1 MKDRNHIIKA
11 SIIVLTFIFAI
22 SSKAQ
27 VPAFTSAEGFGK
39 FATGGR
45 GGQVVFVTTTED
57 YTTGETPI
65 EGSLRWALSQHPEE
79 PITVIFR
86 TSGIIKLKEE
96 LKCARNGYTL
106 AGQTAPGDG
115 ICIRGAKV
123 NLGGSK
129 NVIIR
134 HLRFRIG
141 LKDDGTH
148 TDGGSIGIENCE
160 DVIVDHCTF
169 GWSCEE
175 NMTMYDNKRTTVQW
189 CIIHEGLYSA
199 GHIKGSRSYA
209 TQWGGDFSSYHHNLL
224 AHCHNRMPRFN
235 GARDD
240 RETNDYKIL
249 TDYVN
254 NVIYNWGK
262 ANSCYG
268 GDITKGEKNE
278 INMVGNYYKPG
289 LARPA
294 KSKSYFVQASYGGDS
309 YRKVGQWYASG
320 NIMEGNDSFT
330 TDNALGIDKSAYP
343 TDLQEQVIVETP
355 FEIKTPYQIKTET
368 ASDAFKSVL
377 AKAGAH
383 PLDEVDRRIIDET
396 ENGTASGYGTSEF
409 ESETK
414 TSRYYQKTLGIID
427 DPAAV
432 GGYPEYST
440 YGNITDNDND
450 GMDDIWET
458 ENGLNPEDPS
468 DRNKITDS
476 GYTAL
481 EAYLAHLAGEYIPLD
496 FTEGIVSS
504 FKNETLTIFP
514 NPTSDRLFIGT
525 ERKLEE
531 ARIYSSEGKLIS
543 VLPLYQCAIVDVSH
557 LPTGNYLMIL
567 IDSEKEQNSVRFIKK

>member
-1 MKDRNHIIKA
+1 MKDRKKLVKPVF
-11 SIIVLTFIFAI
+11 IVLAIIF
-22 SSKAQ
+22 SMPLKAQ
-27 VPAFTSAEGFGK
+27 VPAFTTAEGFGK

-57 YTTGETPI
+57 YATGENSI
-65 EGSLRWALSQHPEE
+65 QGSLRWALTQYPGE
-79 PITVIFR
+79 PLTVIFR
-86 TSGIIKLKEE
+86 TSGVIKLKED

-148 TDGGSIGIENCE
+148 TDGGSIGIENCQ
-160 DVIVDHCTF
+160 DIIVDHCTF

-240 RETNDYKIL
+240 RETNDYKVL
-249 TDYVN
+249 TDYIN
-254 NVIYNWGK
+254 NIVYNWGK
-262 ANSCYG
+262 ENSCYG

-278 INMVGNYYKPG
+278 VNIIGNYYKPG
-289 LARPA
+289 PARPA
-294 KSKSYFVQASYGGDS
+294 KSRSYFVQASYGGDS

-320 NIMEGNDSFT
+320 NIMEGNENFT
-330 TDNALGIDKSAYP
+330 NDNSLGIDKSAYP
-343 TDLQEQVIVETP
+343 ADLQEQVIVNTP
-355 FEIKTPYQIKTET
+355 FEIGTPYQIKTET
-368 ASDAFKSVL
+368 ASEAFNSVL
-377 AKAGAH
+377 TGAGAY
-383 PLDEVDRRIIDET
+383 PLDDVDTRIIEET
-396 ENGTASGYGTSEF
+396 RNGTVSGYGTSEF
-409 ESETK
+409 ESATK

-427 DPAAV
+427 DPVAA
-432 GGYPEYST
+432 GGYPEYNT
-440 YGNITDNDND
+440 YGTITDNDND
-450 GMDDIWET
+450 GMDDTWET
-458 ENGLNPEDPS
+458 ANGLNPDDPS
-468 DRNKITDS
+468 DRNKVTDS

-481 EAYLAHLAGEYIPLD
+481 EAYLAHLAGEHISLD
-496 FTEGIVSS
+496 FTEGTGSS
-504 FKNETLTIFP
+504 FKNETLTVFP
-514 NPTSDRLFIGT
+514 NPATERIFIGT
-525 ERKLEE
+525 ERQLEE
-531 ARIYSSEGKLIS
+531 ARIYTPEGKLIS
-543 VLPLYQCAIVDVSH
+543 VLPLNHCAIVNVSH
-557 LPTGNYLMIL
+557 LPAGNYLMIL
-567 IDSEKEQNSVRFIKK
+567 TDSGKEKNTVRFIKK

>member
-1 MKDRNHIIKA
+1 MKDRKKLVKTVFITTTIIF
-11 SIIVLTFIFAI
+11 SISL
-22 SSKAQ
+22 KAQ
-27 VPAFTSAEGFGK
+27 IPAFPTAEGFGK
-39 FATGGR
+39 FSTGGR
-45 GGQVVFVTTTED
+45 GGQVVFVNTTED
-57 YTTGETPI
+57 YATGETPI
-65 EGSLRWALSQHPEE
+65 EGSLRWALTQYPGE
-79 PITVIFR
+79 PITIIFR
-86 TSGIIKLKEE
+86 TSGIIKLKED

-148 TDGGSIGIENCE
+148 TNGGSIGVENCQ
-160 DVIVDHCTF
+160 DIIMDHCTF

-235 GARDD
+235 GARDN
-240 RETNDYKIL
+240 RETNDYIVL
-249 TDYVN
+249 TDYIN

-268 GDITKGEKNE
+268 GDVTKGDKNE
-278 INMVGNYYKPG
+278 VNMVGNYYKPG
-289 LARPA
+289 PARPA

-309 YRKVGQWYASG
+309 FRKVGQWYAAG
-320 NIMEGNDSFT
+320 NIMEGNTNFT
-330 TDNALGIDKSAYP
+330 NDNSQGIDKSAYP
-343 TDLQEQVIVETP
+343 ADLQEQIIVNTP
-355 FEIKTPYQIKTET
+355 FEITTPYQIKTET
-368 ASDAFKSVL
+368 ASEAFNSVL
-377 AKAGAH
+377 TRAGAY
-383 PLDEVDRRIIDET
+383 PLDAVDMRIIAET
-396 ENGTASGYGTSEF
+396 RNGTVSGYGTSEF
-409 ESETK
+409 ESANK

-432 GGYPEYST
+432 RGYPEYNT
-440 YGNITDNDND
+440 YGTITDNDND
-450 GMDDIWET
+450 GMDDTWET
-458 ENGLNPEDPS
+458 ANGLNPDDPS

-481 EAYLAHLAGEYIPLD
+481 EAYLAHLVNEHIALD
-496 FTEGIVSS
+496 FTDGIKPS
-504 FKNETLTIFP
+504 FKKETLNIFP
-514 NPTSDRLFIGT
+514 NPATERIFIGT

-531 ARIYSSEGKLIS
+531 ARIYTPEGKLIS
-543 VLPLYQCAIVDVSH
+543 VLPLYHCAIVNISH
-557 LPTGNYLMIL
+557 LPVGNYLMTL
-567 IDSEKEQNSVRFIKK
+567 IDSEKKENTVRFIKK